1 MLPSGPRSYYDE
13 YMRKKG
19 SQRILQDPA
28 SLLTD
33 RGAYV
38 NFLEVQLERVSA
50 ACLTA
55 QTYEDRFNDVNVMI
69 KALEQRCASNVKLIA
84 LAQQC
89 TEEVRAEAD
98 HKLDIV
104 MKRQQEYEKQTDKSL
119 HILQQ
124 QESGLERAVTAI
136 PVLDA
141 RVLTN
146 ERSIIEHEQRNEERH
161 EEAMRSI
168 IEHEQRNE
176 ERHEEA
182 MVLVQGLQKAH
193 DEMETTSLDLSQR
206 IHQNSQNIHEL
217 RYDVT
222 GLQESMR
229 QFQTAIEQRVKEVQ
243 EEVTRS
249 LSSQLQTSEN
259 ALTEKI
265 HDLDSVVQRYQLDN
279 ISLVKNQ
286 YHVIATD
293 LSTLQHLLE
302 EEIQQC
308 RSDLTDALIERT
320 EQSHK
325 LLETKI
331 EDVSVIQAEQLTS
344 LHSLEEEVIRFFE
357 NTDVI
362 SQTLQEKM
370 NQVEVALTHAQ
381 DLHEKQLLFL
391 HQQYESL
398 RRDMGM
404 DDVRSKDMSNQS
416 VRRLFSSMSR
426 SRSFEDGS
434 RSAGIPPSYD
444 PVFVASSVSSVGA
457 TRGRSSDVSRR
468 LPTSVGPARRSRS
481 HDDSYLSSHGM
492 TRSFTLEDMDD
503 VTRKTATSVPSLPS
517 HNNNNKRK
525 KKKEK
530 KSASKVTSLSDSEVM
545 VRKSSIFPS
554 SANTS
559 VAETRMSKRSALK
572 KIPSFVSFDLSGN
585 EYVSPPHP
593 ATTSS
598 TGVSRSTS
606 EDTISTVR
614 HSLGDLSGRIART
627 LSREKVEEQQDE
639 QGGDNEEE
647 DEKEERRSIMSYK
660 SNRSLKSSQSA
671 SNKSERRSVSDIS
684 EVKEDNE
691 GEENKS
697 LRSTSS
703 SKKTKT
709 KDEDSEA
716 RYEEDREEIFERL
729 DEMYRKVLEAAQ
741 ASHSHSLSQKKKTAK
756 GKSSRSPSPAL
767 LRGSGGDVSGR
778 AGVGVGL
785 GVGYDDLEE
794 YLRKNFPNSALYRS
808 MSQSQQND
816 LHPSPWRPPN
826 TYQKPPPRHSTSP
839 STIPVNTPHTS
850 YNSLSTSLPL
860 TTARYAPLVTRNQA
874 TSTSQPL

>member
-1 MLPSGPRSYYDE
+1 
-13 YMRKKG
+13 
-19 SQRILQDPA
+19 
-28 SLLTD
+28 
-33 RGAYV
+33 
-38 NFLEVQLERVSA
+38 
-50 ACLTA
+50 
-55 QTYEDRFNDVNVMI
+55 
-69 KALEQRCASNVKLIA
+69 
-84 LAQQC
+84 
-89 TEEVRAEAD
+89 
-98 HKLDIV
+98 

-136 PVLDA
+136 PLLDA

-146 ERSIIEHEQRNEERH
+146 ERSIIEHEQ
-161 EEAMRSI
+161 S
-168 IEHEQRNE
+168 NE

-229 QFQTAIEQRVKEVQ
+229 QFQTVIEQRVKEVQ

-265 HDLDSVVQRYQLDN
+265 HNLDSVVQRYQLDN

-398 RRDMGM
+398 RRDVGM

-444 PVFVASSVSSVGA
+444 PVFAASSVSSVGA
-457 TRGRSSDVSRR
+457 TRGRSSDVSHR
-468 LPTSVGPARRSRS
+468 LPTSIGPARRSRS

-627 LSREKVEEQQDE
+627 LSREKEEDQGDE
-639 QGGDNEEE
+639 NNEEE

-697 LRSTSS
+697 MRSTSS

-709 KDEDSEA
+709 KDKDSEA
-716 RYEEDREEIFERL
+716 RYEEDREEIFER
-729 DEMYRKVLEAAQ
+729 
-741 ASHSHSLSQKKKTAK
+741 
-756 GKSSRSPSPAL
+756 
-767 LRGSGGDVSGR
+767 
-778 AGVGVGL
+778 
-785 GVGYDDLEE
+785 
-794 YLRKNFPNSALYRS
+794 
-808 MSQSQQND
+808 
-816 LHPSPWRPPN
+816 
-826 TYQKPPPRHSTSP
+826 
-839 STIPVNTPHTS
+839 
-850 YNSLSTSLPL
+850 
-860 TTARYAPLVTRNQA
+860 
-874 TSTSQPL
+874 